1 MCVCVCDLLVYVLW
15 PLELL
20 SHSLFLSPFLC
31 LTVNFSTNSQSAC
44 ACCPFIKQTTMRPLT
59 RLLASAALFCTRL
72 LLLLLLLSLVAF
84 ASCHTLPSV
93 YFSPLQDSSR
103 HNVRCK
109 VCLWSSG
116 LCFIYV
122 CVCATTYKKQ
132 QQQQQQTGAGA
143 VCWHD
148 TNDHSDLIW
157 HGPGTTAATT
167 TRCPMLPNAL
177 QVGANC
183 CIQIV
188 LHVPHLNVGVCM
200 QVCVHRK

>member
-1 MCVCVCDLLVYVLW
+1 
-15 PLELL
+15 
-20 SHSLFLSPFLC
+20 
-31 LTVNFSTNSQSAC
+31 
-44 ACCPFIKQTTMRPLT
+44 MRPLT
-59 RLLASAALFCTRL
+59 RLLASALQCTRL
-72 LLLLLLLSLVAF
+72 LLLLLHSLVAF

-122 CVCATTYKKQ
+122 RVCATTYKKQ
-132 QQQQQQTGAGA
+132 QQEQRTGAGA

-157 HGPGTTAATT
+157 PGPGTTATKRGAP
-167 TRCPMLPNAL
+167 RCPMRSKLA
-177 QVGANC
+177 
-183 CIQIV
+183 QIV
-188 LHVPHLNVGVCM
+188 AHKLFCM
-200 QVCVHRK
+200 CRTWMKVCVCKCVCA

>member
-1 MCVCVCDLLVYVLW
+1 
-15 PLELL
+15 
-20 SHSLFLSPFLC
+20 
-31 LTVNFSTNSQSAC
+31 
-44 ACCPFIKQTTMRPLT
+44 MRPLT
-59 RLLASAALFCTRL
+59 RLPASALQCTR
-72 LLLLLLLSLVAF
+72 LLLLSLVAF

-122 CVCATTYKKQ
+122 RVCATTYKKQ
-132 QQQQQQTGAGA
+132 QQEQRTGAGA

-157 HGPGTTAATT
+157 PGPGTTATR
-167 TRCPMLPNAL
+167 TRCPTLPNAL

-183 CIQIV
+183 CTQIV
-188 LHVPHLNVGVCM
+188 LHVPHLNEGVCV
-200 QVCVHRK
+200 QVCVCIENKNIAELKFHCCTSHIRTDKEHCWECEWG